1 MEPYV
6 SIVLPTYN
14 RARALLDNF
23 AFTLALE
30 GVREIVVVDDG
41 STDDTPA
48 VLKGWRDERLRLVR
62 QPRNAGL
69 PAARNLGAAVAQGS
83 WVLFAEDDCRFPPDY
98 ALILREEAEAHRAD
112 IVGAPM
118 VWAAHEQELEAELA
132 AARARGEGPNGLD
145 EVAGFPRRA
154 VVTPLL
160 PATALVRR
168 AVFDHVR
175 FDEGYRGN
183 AYREDTDF
191 FIRATRCG
199 FTCLL
204 TPRTFFWEAGRWEG
218 GCVSSLLRTEYWTAR
233 NNWRFLR
240 RHGRWLVEGGYI
252 SSPLREQLAFVAR
265 RAHKILRPP
274 TGAKDGSAPR
284 APGEPRA

>member
-1 MEPYV
+1 MEPDISV
-6 SIVLPTYN
+6 VLPTYN
-14 RARALLDNF
+14 RAQALLDNF
-23 AFTLALE
+23 AFILALR
-30 GVREIVVVDDG
+30 GVREIVVVVDG

-48 VLKGWRDERLRLVR
+48 VLKGWRDERLQLVR

-69 PAARNLGAAVAQGS
+69 PAARNLGAAVARGA

-98 ALILREEAEAHRAD
+98 ALVLREEAEAHRAD

-118 VWAAHEQELEAELA
+118 VWATYEQELEAELA
-132 AARARGEGPNGLD
+132 AARARGDGPNGLD
-145 EVAGFPRRA
+145 EVAGFPRQA

-168 AVFDHVR
+168 TVFDHVR

-191 FIRATRCG
+191 FIRATRRG

-218 GCVSSLLRTEYWTAR
+218 GCVRSPLWTEYWTAR

-240 RHGRWLVEGGYI
+240 RHGRWLVDGSYI
-252 SSPLREQLAFVAR
+252 SSPLRE
-265 RAHKILRPP
+265 
-274 TGAKDGSAPR
+274 
-284 APGEPRA
+284 